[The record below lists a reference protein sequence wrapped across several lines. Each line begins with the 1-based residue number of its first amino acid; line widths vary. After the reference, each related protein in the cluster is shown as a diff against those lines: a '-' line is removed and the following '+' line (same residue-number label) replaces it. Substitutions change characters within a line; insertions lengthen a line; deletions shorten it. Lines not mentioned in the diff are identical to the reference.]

1 MDGGGWRSVVF
12 GAALLCHLSDA
23 NIKSG
28 NRSGAGA
35 LGDVEMITTHILDLE
50 SGAPAAGVAVVLT
63 GPEALQMKA
72 VTDEDGRVT
81 SWDAPFDLY
90 PGSYQMEFLVG
101 AYFARR
107 GAPTF
112 FESIP
117 VRFVVED
124 IHRAFHVPLLLSPFG
139 YSTYRGS

>member
-1 MDGGGWRSVVF
+1 
-12 GAALLCHLSDA
+12 
-23 NIKSG
+23 
-28 NRSGAGA
+28 
-35 LGDVEMITTHILDLE
+35 MITTHILDLE

-81 SWDAPFDLY
+81 TWDAPLDLHV
-90 PGSYQMEFLVG
+90 GSYQMEFLVG
-101 AYFARR
+101 AYFARQ
-107 GAPTF
+107 GVPTF

-117 VRFVVED
+117 VRFLVED